1 MKRTG
6 KPRYVQHYRDRH
18 GKCRL
23 YFRRPPLPAV
33 PLPGPLHSEA
43 FWTAYNTALKG
54 QPVKVPIGASRAKA
68 GTIAELIA
76 AYYGSAEWKGL
87 AASSKETYR
96 RILSRFGQEYGEG
109 PVAELETHHINAILD
124 AAADHPAAANNL
136 RDRLNVLMKFAI
148 GAGYLKDN
156 PVRDAKKIK
165 HKTKGSG
172 PGQRMTWA
180 PSGSDGRSALL
191 QRLAFEILLLT
202 GLRRSEAVRLGR
214 QHLKDDCHVIATK
227 KSGETVWLSV
237 PVHPTL
243 SRHLAYAPSDHLTY
257 IVTRHGK
264 PRSVKAFTNWISEA
278 ARLAGLPGSSS
289 PMVCERP
296 LAVASRKPDARR
308 IRSWRSPVTRTSTRL
323 RPTPRRSTK
332 RRWLKAPW
340 QPSKT
345 PSRRPFS

>member
-43 FWTAYNTALKG
+43 FWAAYNKALKG
-54 QPVKVPIGASRAKA
+54 QPVKSPIGASRAKA

-76 AYYGSAEWKGL
+76 AYYGSAEWKVL

-148 GAGYLKDN
+148 GAGYRKDN

-165 HKTKGSG
+165 HKTKGF
-172 PGQRMTWA
+172 RTWSEDDIGA
-180 PSGSDGRSALL
+180 FRKRWTVGTP
-191 QRLAFEILLLT
+191 QRLAFEILLFT
-202 GLRRSEAVRLGR
+202 GLRRSDAVRMGR
-214 QHLKDDCHVIATK
+214 QHLKDGSHVIATT
-227 KSGETVWLSV
+227 KSGETVWLDI

-243 SRHLAYAPSDHLTY
+243 SRHLLDAPEGHLTY
-257 IVTRHGK
+257 IMTRHGK
-264 PRSVKAFTNWISEA
+264 PRSVKAFTNWISDA
-278 ARLAGLPGSSS
+278 AHKAGLPEA
-289 PMVCERP
+289 VNQKK
-296 LAVASRKPDARR
+296 LAKGAMATIEDTFEEAV
-308 IRSWRSPVTRTSTRL
+308 
-323 RPTPRRSTK
+323 
-332 RRWLKAPW
+332 
-340 QPSKT
+340 
-345 PSRRPFS
+345 